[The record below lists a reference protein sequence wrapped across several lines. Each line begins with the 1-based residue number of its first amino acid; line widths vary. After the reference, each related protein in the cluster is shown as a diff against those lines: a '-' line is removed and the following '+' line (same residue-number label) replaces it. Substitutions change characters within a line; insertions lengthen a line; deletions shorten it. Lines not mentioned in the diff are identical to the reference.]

1 MAYAVFEDLDLTE
14 FANHIP
20 SLSFEV
26 EADEAPVSA
35 AAIIDDLGAITGLAP
50 SLSPGEA
57 TPLRGFGIASG
68 GSVRSVLETLAT
80 VDPLTILDDGTAT
93 AVSLRRIPDAIDLSR
108 QEIGREHVWTPV
120 TNAHLGCRLLLEKN
134 KNNHTNTEHIH
145 D

>member
-68 GSVRSVLETLAT
+68 GSVRSVLRRSPPSIRLPYWTTGPPPPCPRGET
-80 VDPLTILDDGTAT
+80 PLRSTAPAQT
-93 AVSLRRIPDAIDLSR
+93 W
-108 QEIGREHVWTPV
+108 EHHGP
-120 TNAHLGCRLLLEKN
+120 
-134 KNNHTNTEHIH
+134 
-145 D
+145 

>member
-1 MAYAVFEDLDLTE
+1 MRISDWSSDVCSSDL
-14 FANHIP
+14 
-20 SLSFEV
+20 
-26 EADEAPVSA
+26 EAPVSA

-108 QEIGREHVWTPV
+108 QDMRSEERRVRKECVSTCRSRWSPEH
-120 TNAHLGCRLLLEKN
+120 
-134 KNNHTNTEHIH
+134 
-145 D
+145 